1 MKILETSRLLL
12 RRFQQSDAAALML
25 IFGDEEV
32 MRFGPGVQTE
42 HWVLDW
48 LRKCHE
54 NYDKRGYGPWAA
66 VEKATGE
73 TIGYCGLFY
82 FPDINGQPEVEIG
95 YRLARRH
102 WANGYAT
109 EAVTAIKDYG
119 LKVIGL
125 PRLIAIIDPSNV
137 ASIRV
142 AEKAGMRYEADV
154 LLEGYTYPDRVYVVA
169 KEAEVSD

>member
-12 RRFQQSDAAALML
+12 RCFEETDAAALMQV
-25 IFGDEEV
+25 FGNEEV
-32 MRFGPGVQTE
+32 MRFGPGIQTE
-42 HWVLDW
+42 QWVLDW
-48 LRKCHE
+48 LHKSLE
-54 NYDKRGYGPWAA
+54 NYEKLGYGPWAT

-95 YRLARRH
+95 YRLARPY
-102 WANGYAT
+102 WAKGYAT
-109 EAVTAIKDYG
+109 EAVAAVRDYG
-119 LKVIGL
+119 LNVLSL

-142 AEKAGMRYEADV
+142 AEKAGMHYEADV
-154 LLEGYTYPDRVYVVA
+154 MLDGYTYPDHVYMIA
-169 KEAEVSD
+169 KND